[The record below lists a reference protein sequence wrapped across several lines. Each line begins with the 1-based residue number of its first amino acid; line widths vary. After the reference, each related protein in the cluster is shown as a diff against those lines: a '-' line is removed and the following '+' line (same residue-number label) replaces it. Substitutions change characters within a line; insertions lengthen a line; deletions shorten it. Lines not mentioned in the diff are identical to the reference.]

1 MHHPDC
7 TDIESLQAKM
17 EQMAGPCG
25 NAGNGGIGGGF
36 VVNTKTGTGSRSN
49 RSRRGSSRQT
59 AESSIDMMEGTV
71 SSSKLEK
78 TVNFANCVSPPSPNV
93 GLNNESYPCD
103 CCQLEDSQFMS
114 TRRSLNHMP
123 MGGGPSLMHFP
134 EVRCYIIFYDHT
146 SKPR

>member
-25 NAGNGGIGGGF
+25 TGTGNGGIGGGGF
-36 VVNTKTGTGSRSN
+36 VVNTSTKTGTGSRSN

-59 AESSIDMMEGTV
+59 AESSIDMMDGTV

-134 EVRCYIIFYDHT
+134 EVRHYFL
-146 SKPR
+146 